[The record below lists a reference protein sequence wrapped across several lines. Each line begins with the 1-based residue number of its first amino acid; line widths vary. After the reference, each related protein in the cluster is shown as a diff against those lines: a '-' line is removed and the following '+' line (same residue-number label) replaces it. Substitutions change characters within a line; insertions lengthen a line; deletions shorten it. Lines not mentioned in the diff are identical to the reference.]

1 MLHVEYSKPAEAL
14 LKPLELSPERT
25 LISQFYKPE
34 PLRYYHPTLTQKN
47 LNLNEFKK
55 SFANLVS
62 ILATPLNKETY
73 ADLTDYVVTRIEFTT
88 CPYEE
93 RVEELTAL
101 IRKWS
106 LKFFDSKG
114 ITASASPFQCQH
126 SSFISPPLTLLK
138 KVTGIVCSDYAFLQ
152 LGEERSYL
160 NPLSELG
167 ACACHLS
174 ILKEWGYI
182 AVDKALPGDLVVYLE
197 NQHAE
202 HYGILNHN
210 GKVISKWGSGEV
222 FEHPLN
228 LLLEEYGT
236 HVLFYRK
243 PVYQEILEEL
253 FAKSESGIQI
263 ESVQK
268 HAQELI
274 KSKLATCHQTSY
286 AFYFFRAWSD
296 KLFPDKSSSLTV
308 QEPLTTEE
316 WLALAASSAREIP
329 FKIII

>member
-1 MLHVEYSKPAEAL
+1 MLHVGHLKPAEAL
-14 LKPLELSPERT
+14 PKPLEQSSERA
-25 LISQFYKPE
+25 LISQFYQPE
-34 PLRYYHPTLTQKN
+34 PLRHYHYTLTEEN
-47 LNLNEFKK
+47 LDLDEFKK
-55 SFANLVS
+55 SFSTLASNLV
-62 ILATPLNKETY
+62 TPLTKETY
-73 ADLTDYVVTRIEFTT
+73 ADLTDYVVTHIKFTT
-88 CPYEE
+88 CTYEE

-106 LKFFDSKG
+106 LDFFESKG

-182 AVDKALPGDLVVYLE
+182 AVAEAQPGDLVVYLE
-197 NQHAE
+197 NQNVE

-210 GKVISKWGSGEV
+210 GKVVSKWGSGEV
-222 FEHPLN
+222 YEHPLN
-228 LLLEEYGT
+228 LLLEIYGT
-236 HVLFYRK
+236 HVSFYRK
-243 PVYQEILEEL
+243 PIYQEILEKL
-253 FAKSESGIQI
+253 IAKSESGIQI
-263 ESVQK
+263 EELQQC
-268 HAQELI
+268 AQELI
-274 KSKLATCHQTSY
+274 KSKLAKCHNTSF
-286 AFYFFRAWSD
+286 AFDFFTAWSD
-296 KLFPDKSSSLTV
+296 KILPDKSSSQTV
-308 QEPLTTEE
+308 QERLIAEE
-316 WLALAASSAREIP
+316 WLALAASYAKEIP